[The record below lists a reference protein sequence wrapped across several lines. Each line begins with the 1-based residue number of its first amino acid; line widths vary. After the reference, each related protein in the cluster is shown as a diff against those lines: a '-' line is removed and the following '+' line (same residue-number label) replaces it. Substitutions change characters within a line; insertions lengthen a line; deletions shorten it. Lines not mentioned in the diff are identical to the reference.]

1 MGNVYEILYQSKINK
16 SIKIVKLDK
25 DRYYNL
31 ETGEI
36 KEFNHI
42 SDRTGDINNLRVSM
56 RNLRD
61 LINTNVENPRC
72 CKWIT
77 LTYAENMKNTKK
89 LHEDFKVFNKAFRRK
104 GYKYEYIAVAEPQGR
119 GAWHL
124 HVLMIFDHVVEY
136 IPNDLIAG
144 FWRQGFTKTK
154 RVDDVDNIGAYLT
167 AYLGDMPEDEFHEL
181 RGTEDFAGGIYN
193 IKECEIDGKLKKIVK
208 GARLSLYPPGFNL
221 YRCSRGI
228 KRPIIN
234 EMMEMQA
241 RKKVSSAKLTF
252 EYTVTI
258 WDDETAFKK
267 TINKR
272 YYNRSMK

>member
-1 MGNVYEILYQSKINK
+1 MGNVYEILYQSKTNK
-16 SIKIVKLDK
+16 VIKIQKLDK
-25 DRYYNL
+25 DRYLDL

-36 KEFNHI
+36 KEFNHMV
-42 SDRTGDINNLRVSM
+42 SRKDDLNNLKVSM

-61 LINTNVENPRC
+61 LINTNVVNPRM
-72 CKWIT
+72 CKWVT
-77 LTYAENMKNTKK
+77 LTYAENMTDQKK
-89 LHEDFKVFNKAFRRK
+89 LHNDFKMFNTYFRRK
-104 GYKYEYIAVAEPQGR
+104 GFKYEYIAVAEPQGR

-124 HVLMIFDHVVEY
+124 HVLFIFDHVVEY
-136 IPNDLIAG
+136 IPNELIASC
-144 FWRQGFTKTK
+144 WRQGFTKTK
-154 RVDDVDNIGAYLT
+154 RVDDVDNVGAYLT

-181 RGTEDFAGGIYN
+181 LESENFLDDIYN
-193 IKECEIDGKLKKIVK
+193 IKECEIDGEPKRIIK

-234 EMMEMQA
+234 EMMELRA

-252 EYTVTI
+252 ETTVTI
-258 WDDETAFKK
+258 IDDETDFIK

-272 YYNRSMK
+272 FFNKSIS

>member
-124 HVLMIFDHVVEY
+124 HVLLIFDHVVEY

-258 WDDETAFKK
+258 WDDETAFEK